1 VSSRT
6 VAIVGRPNVGKSTL
20 FNRIVGRHVAIVDK
34 TAGVTRDR
42 HYAMAEWLGQLF
54 CLIDTGGLLE
64 WDASGLGEA
73 IRVQTAY
80 AVDEAELILFVVD
93 AREGITAA
101 DQDIAL
107 RLRKSGKPILLVV
120 NKVEMLLTRV
130 VEPTFYRLGFGDP
143 IFISAE
149 HGYGVGD
156 LMDAILAELPESFQN
171 QAGTASVHV
180 AVVGR
185 PNVGKSSLINRILGE
200 NRLLVTDAPGTTRD
214 AIDSQVKVNKKMY
227 TLIDTAG
234 IRKPQRI
241 GEALEK
247 TTVAVSLRHIQR
259 CDVAILVL
267 DALSGVGEQ
276 DTRIAAYIER
286 HGKACIV
293 AINKWDAVAKDSKT
307 YETFVHLI
315 HETMPFMAH
324 APVISVSAIHGTR
337 VMKLFALIERVYQE
351 ARRRIPVAQ
360 LHDFLTSVTRQYP
373 APLYRGKPV
382 NFSFLT
388 QTLIHPPT
396 FLFFVNRPE
405 GVVQHYKRY
414 LEHQLREH
422 FGFAGTPLRLHFRRK
437 DRVKSRAHRRLAVE
451 S

>member
-1 VSSRT
+1 VSLQT

-20 FNRIVGRHVAIVDK
+20 FNRIIGRHIAIVDK

-42 HYAMAEWLGQLF
+42 HYAMAEWLGQPF
-54 CLIDTGGLLE
+54 CLIDTGGLVE
-64 WDASGLGEA
+64 WDTSDLGEA
-73 IRVQTAY
+73 IRIQTEY

-93 AREGITAA
+93 ARAGTTAA

-107 RLRKSGKPILLVV
+107 RLRKFGKPILLVV
-120 NKVEMLLTRV
+120 NKVEMHLSRV
-130 VEPTFYRLGFGDP
+130 VEPAFYRLGFGDP

-149 HGYGVGD
+149 HGYGVGE
-156 LMDAILAELPESFQN
+156 LMDAILAELPGSFQS
-171 QAGTASVHV
+171 QEETASVHV

-234 IRKPQRI
+234 LRKPRRI
-241 GEALEK
+241 GEDLEK
-247 TTVAVSLRHIQR
+247 TTVAVSLRRIKR

-276 DTRIAAYIER
+276 DIRIAAYIEQY
-286 HGKACIV
+286 GKPCII
-293 AINKWDAVAKDSKT
+293 AINKWDAIAKDSKT
-307 YETFVHLI
+307 YKTFVHLI
-315 HETMPFMAH
+315 HEAMPFVAH
-324 APVISVSAIHGTR
+324 APIISVSAINGTR
-337 VMKLFALIERVYQE
+337 MMKLFPLIESVYQE

-360 LHDFLTSVTRQYP
+360 LHDFVKSVTCQRP

-382 NFSFLT
+382 NFSFLV
-388 QTLIHPPT
+388 QTLTSPPT

-405 GVVQHYKRY
+405 GVVQHYRRY

-422 FGFAGTPLRLHFRRK
+422 FGFAGTPLRLYFRKK
-437 DRVKSRAHRRLAVE
+437 DRLKPRAPE
-451 S
+451 SSC